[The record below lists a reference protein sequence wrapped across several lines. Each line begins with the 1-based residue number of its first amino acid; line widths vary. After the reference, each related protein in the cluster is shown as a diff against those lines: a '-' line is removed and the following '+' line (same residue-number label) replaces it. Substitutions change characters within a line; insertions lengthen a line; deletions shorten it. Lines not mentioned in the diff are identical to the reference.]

1 MTIETAV
8 IAGSILASVASVSAV
23 VGDMLTRRSRH
34 PPPKRTVTVTIDDPL
49 TGIVR
54 TFARS
59 ARRAEVIRRD
69 IERAIRG
76 GS

>member
-1 MTIETAV
+1 MTIETAA
-8 IAGSILASVASVSAV
+8 IAVSILASVTSLSAAF
-23 VGDMLTRRSRH
+23 VGTRRPQRSE
-34 PPPKRTVTVTIDDPL
+34 PKRTVTVTIDDPL

-59 ARRAEVIRRD
+59 ARRAEAIRRD

-76 GS
+76 GC